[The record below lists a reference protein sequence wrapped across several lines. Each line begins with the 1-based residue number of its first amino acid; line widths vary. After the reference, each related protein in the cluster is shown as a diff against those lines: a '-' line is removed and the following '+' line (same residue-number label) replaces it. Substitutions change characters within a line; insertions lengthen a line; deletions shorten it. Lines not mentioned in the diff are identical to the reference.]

1 MLDKAPEKRSDALAN
16 KARVIAAATQVFAEK
31 GVAAEMKEIAERA
44 GVGIGTIYRN
54 FPTKDDLLHAIIGDA
69 MSQMRASVRA
79 AEELD
84 DPLVGLRSA
93 LAELI
98 DGIDQYGWL
107 ADAIFSGQVSAGTGE
122 DVRLRHDDPDQ
133 QGFQRLLLRAMERG
147 QLRYDLDVEL
157 AVAFLTG
164 TLSPWLLPHLRGS
177 RTSVDLADAIL
188 DAFLRGAQA

>member
-1 MLDKAPEKRSDALAN
+1 VNRAPEKRSDALAN

-44 GVGIGTIYRN
+44 GVGIGTIYRI
-54 FPTKDDLLHAIIGDA
+54 FPTKDDLLRAIISDA
-69 MSQMRASVRA
+69 MSQMRAGVRA

-84 DPLVGLRSA
+84 DPLLGLRDA
-93 LAELI
+93 LAKLI
-98 DGIDQYGWL
+98 DGIEQYGWL
-107 ADAIFSGQVSAGTGE
+107 ADAIFSGQVSAATGE
-122 DVRLRHDDPDQ
+122 DVRPRHDDPDQ
-133 QGFQRLLLRAMERG
+133 QGFQRLIRRAIERGDLRA
-147 QLRYDLDVEL
+147 DLDVDL

-177 RTSVDLADAIL
+177 RTSAEMADAVL